1 MLADMAAR
9 TINGTD
15 ELRSLIGE
23 HLGYS
28 DWVEITQDQVN
39 QFADATGDHQWIHV
53 DVERAKAGPF
63 GAPIAHGYLT
73 LSLGPCWPRRS
84 TRSSGFK
91 MGVNYG
97 AEKIRFPSPVPV
109 GSKLRLGAKLLDVT
123 DVAGG
128 IQMKMEFS
136 FEVEGAAK
144 PSLRRRGPLPPLRV
158 RPPATS
164 GRSRNVRAIDLG
176 AKSSER
182 LGVGVV
188 GAPRDE
194 PAAAEVDVGLRSS
207 RRPARACRRGCR
219 PASSRPARPTGCACR
234 RPRPRPRS
242 RG

>member
-28 DWVEITQDQVN
+28 DYVEITQDQVN

-53 DVERAKAGPF
+53 DVERATAGPF

-73 LSLGPCWPRRS
+73 LSLGPALSPQIYS
-84 TRSSGFK
+84 VGGFK

-97 AEKIRFPSPVPV
+97 AEKIRFPAPVPV
-109 GSKLRLGAKLLDVT
+109 GSKLRLGATLLGVDE
-123 DVAGG
+123 VAGG

-144 PSLRRRGPLPPLRV
+144 PSCV
-158 RPPATS
+158 
-164 GRSRNVRAIDLG
+164 
-176 AKSSER
+176 
-182 LGVGVV
+182 
-188 GAPRDE
+188 
-194 PAAAEVDVGLRSS
+194 AEVLFRLYE
-207 RRPARACRRGCR
+207 
-219 PASSRPARPTGCACR
+219 
-234 RPRPRPRS
+234 
-242 RG
+242 